1 MSELVFLSREG
12 NFALIHIN
20 NPPVNALSP
29 GVSDGLLAALRNS
42 IADPSV
48 DAIILLGTGKTFIA
62 GADIREFQRMTSG
75 EKEAKVGL
83 YPLMLAVEDSPKPVV
98 CAIHGNA
105 LGGGLEVAMACHYR
119 VAVPTA
125 RVGQPEV
132 KLGLIPGAGGTQRLP
147 RLAGVARALRL
158 IVRGDL
164 ISASDAAGSGI
175 IDHVVPGDLLEGTLT
190 WTRDLLAK
198 GLTPRKTREL
208 SAWPGEV
215 AADKQLFDAARDDAG
230 RWAPGQVAPLKAI
243 EAIEAATRLSFEE
256 GCRKEEAL
264 FMECLFSDQSRALI
278 RVFFAERD
286 FARIPEEVKALCD
299 AASKRLR
306 ERGLREAI
314 SLAEDGVEVGEMVQV
329 LREFG
334 MQADWTVPPP
344 STSNGAGS
352 RKRLPIGR
360 PEIIERMVYALINEG
375 AHIVGEGRLRPA
387 HIDILCI
394 RDCGFP
400 AYRGG
405 PMWYADSV
413 GLETVSQRLRS
424 LQERLGARWVPA
436 PILESL
442 AASGLSLAEYVAG

>member
-1 MSELVFLSREG
+1 MSELVFLNREG
-12 NFALIHIN
+12 NLALIRIH
-20 NPPVNALSP
+20 NPPVNVLSP

-48 DAIILLGTGKTFIA
+48 DAIILLGAGKTFIA

-75 EKEAKVGL
+75 EKEANVGL
-83 YPLMLAVEDSPKPVV
+83 YPLMLALEDSPKPVV

-119 VAVPTA
+119 VAVPMA
-125 RVGQPEV
+125 RLGQPEV
-132 KLGLIPGAGGTQRLP
+132 TLGLIPGAGGTQRLP
-147 RLAGVARALRL
+147 RLAGLARALTM
-158 IVRGDL
+158 IVRGDP
-164 ISASDAAGSGI
+164 ISASDAVKSGI
-175 IDHVVPGDLLEGTLT
+175 IDQVVPGDLLEGSLA
-190 WTRDLLAK
+190 WTRDLLGK
-198 GLTPRKTREL
+198 GLAPRKTREL
-208 SAWPGEV
+208 SAWPGKA
-215 AADKQLFDAARDDAG
+215 AADTQIFDAARDDAE
-230 RWAPGQVAPLKAI
+230 RWAPGQLAPLKAI
-243 EAIEAATRLSFEE
+243 EAVEAAIRLPFEE

-264 FMECLFSDQSRALI
+264 FLECLLSDQSRALI
-278 RVFFAERD
+278 HVFFAERD

-299 AASKRLR
+299 AASQRLR
-306 ERGLREAI
+306 RRGLQEAQ
-314 SLAEDGVEVGEMVQV
+314 SLAEDGVGATEMVQA

-334 MQADWTVPPP
+334 MQGDWTVPPR
-344 STSNGAGS
+344 STSNGAGP
-352 RKRLPIGR
+352 RERLPIGH
-360 PEIIERMVYALINEG
+360 PEIIGRMVYALINEG

-413 GLETVSQRLRS
+413 GLETVLQRLHS
-424 LQERLGARWVPA
+424 FQDRLGPRWAPA

-442 AASGLSLAEYVAG
+442 AASGLSLAGYVVG